1 MKRLFFG
8 GIHPKYNKE
17 MSTGITTFSQITPSQ
32 VVIPLQQHIG
42 SPCTPLVKV
51 GDHVV
56 IGQKI
61 GDGDGLC
68 VPVHASVSGKVLAV
82 EPRPHTSGRDV
93 MAIVIENDFQDTEIE
108 SMAGNPVL
116 QAYRASQDGKGSE
129 EGQISKM
136 LEAFPLGQM
145 DTDEILSLIREA
157 GIVGM
162 GGAAFPGNVKAL
174 SAMGNVDTL
183 IANACECEP
192 YITADDS
199 LLRTSPEQV
208 MAGMKILCHVLQP
221 SRLVLAVEDNKKAAI
236 EKVRRLLPK
245 YEGIEL
251 AVLPTRYPQGAEKQL
266 IQALTGR
273 EIPPGQLPVS
283 VNCAVFNVSTFA
295 AIFRAVV
302 WKMPLT
308 KRIVTISG
316 EAIAEPQNFIV
327 RIGTPF
333 HDLIEAAGGLNDKT
347 ERVISGG
354 PMMGF
359 AQKDLAVPVIKA
371 TNSILCLMKDKNGA
385 AENPVC
391 IRCGKCVEACPMKL
405 QPLYLY
411 RFEKAQDLEALERLN
426 LMDCIECGS
435 CAFTCPGKL
444 PLVERFRRGK
454 QSLREAKTK

>member
-8 GIHPKYNKE
+8 GIHPKYKKE
-17 MSTGITTFSQITPSQ
+17 MSTGITNFSQITPAQ

-42 SPCTPLVKV
+42 KPCDPLVQV
-51 GDHVV
+51 GDQVV

-68 VPVHASVSGKVLAV
+68 VPVHASVSGKVIAV

-93 MAIVIENDFQDTEIE
+93 MAIVIENDFKDTEIE
-108 SMAGNPVL
+108 KIISEKPLEEMETDDIL
-116 QAYRASQDGKGSE
+116 GK
-129 EGQISKM
+129 
-136 LEAFPLGQM
+136 
-145 DTDEILSLIREA
+145 IRDA

-162 GGAAFPGNVKAL
+162 GGAAFPGNVKAVT
-174 SAMGNVDTL
+174 AMGKIDTL

-199 LLRTSPEQV
+199 LLRTTPEQV
-208 MAGMKILCHVLQP
+208 LQGMLILKHVLNP
-221 SRLVLAVEDNKKAAI
+221 ERVVLAVEDNKAEAI
-236 EKVRRLLPK
+236 EKVRELLPQ

-266 IQALTGR
+266 VQALTGR

-283 VNCAVFNVSTFA
+283 VNCAVFNVSTYA
-295 AIFRAVV
+295 AIFRAVC
-302 WKMPLT
+302 WGTPLT

-333 HDLIEAAGGLNDKT
+333 KELIEAAGGLNEKT

-354 PMMGF
+354 PMMGIS
-359 AQKDLAVPVIKA
+359 QNDLSVPVIKA

-391 IRCGKCVEACPMKL
+391 IRCGKCVEVCPMKL
-405 QPLYLY
+405 QPLYMY
-411 RFEKAQDLEALERLN
+411 RFEKVQDVEALERLN
-426 LMDCIECGS
+426 VLDCIECGS

-454 QSLREAKTK
+454 KLLREAKTK